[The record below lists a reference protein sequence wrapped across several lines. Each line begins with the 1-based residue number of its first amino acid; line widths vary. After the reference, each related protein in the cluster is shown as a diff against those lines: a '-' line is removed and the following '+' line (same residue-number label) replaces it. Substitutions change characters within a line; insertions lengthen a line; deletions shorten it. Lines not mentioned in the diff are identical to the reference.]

1 MIEAKNIKKVYK
13 EKTVFENL
21 SFFIEAGEMVAITG
35 ESGKG
40 KTTLLNC
47 LGQLE
52 KIDAGEITFNG
63 KVLKP
68 KNLREFF
75 KNEAGYLF
83 QNFALVDNETV
94 KENLKLVSKNTEEIL
109 ASLKKFQVDDLIDK
123 KIYQL
128 SGGEQQ
134 RVALARL
141 ILKKPSIIFADEPTA
156 SLDNKNRDIVF
167 SALEEMNKEGTTII
181 VVTHDTELASR
192 FPRQVDL
199 SVLGDVS

>member
-21 SFFIEAGEMVAITG
+21 SFFIGAGEMAAITG

-68 KNLREFF
+68 KNLRKFF

-109 ASLKKFQVDDLIDK
+109 ASLKKFQV
-123 KIYQL
+123 
-128 SGGEQQ
+128 
-134 RVALARL
+134 
-141 ILKKPSIIFADEPTA
+141 
-156 SLDNKNRDIVF
+156 
-167 SALEEMNKEGTTII
+167 
-181 VVTHDTELASR
+181 
-192 FPRQVDL
+192 
-199 SVLGDVS
+199 